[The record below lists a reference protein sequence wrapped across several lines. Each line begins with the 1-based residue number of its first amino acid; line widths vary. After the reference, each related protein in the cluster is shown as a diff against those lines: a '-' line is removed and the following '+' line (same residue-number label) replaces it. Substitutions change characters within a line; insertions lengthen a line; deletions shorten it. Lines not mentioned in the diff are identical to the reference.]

1 MQKKIT
7 TPAQAKYKHES
18 KFKLKTIAYRLVYVS
33 KLNISQVVCLNHVV
47 MPLKVFSNV
56 FHLCDAK
63 IVQKY
68 DFNENSW
75 NISWEMFFFMM
86 VNCRVLM
93 PAFIYF
99 FSLQK
104 LETVKNYITF
114 VLNHTLIPTTH
125 INNIHI
131 YIWYAECWVS
141 FIENISLK
149 NFVRKLNFELIKYFS
164 FIS

>member
-63 IVQKY
+63 IVQEH

-114 VLNHTLIPTTH
+114 VLNLIPTTL

-131 YIWYAECWVS
+131 YMICWMLG
-141 FIENISLK
+141 IIH
-149 NFVRKLNFELIKYFS
+149 RKYILEEFG
-164 FIS
+164 